1 MRLITEKEEG
11 YLAGFFWGIINKY
24 TKDVGLSYTYE

>member
-11 YLAGFFWGIINKY
+11 YLAGFFWGLSVGIM
-24 TKDVGLSYTYE
+24 VGLYIL